1 MAGLVVSGAGNVGDE
16 SLALRV
22 RLLRVGAKLPQKMSA
37 LASGFDLYACLDGKT
52 LELGTSPLRV
62 PTGLA
67 FAAPEG
73 LDVQIR
79 PRSGLA
85 ARGVLAVLGTLDAD
99 YRGELFVT
107 MYCLPD
113 PGRYA
118 VEHGERIAQLV
129 LAHLAAVELELV
141 EALDATSRGD
151 GGHGSTG
158 RS

>member
-1 MAGLVVSGAGNVGDE
+1 MGTDPQTLQVQ
-16 SLALRV
+16 
-22 RLLRVGAKLPQKMSA
+22 LLRPGAWVPKRQSV
-37 LASGFDLYACLDGKT
+37 LASGFDLHACLDGET

-62 PTGLA
+62 PTGLS
-67 FAAPEG
+67 FAAPAG
-73 LDVQIR
+73 LDAQIR

-118 VEHGERIAQLV
+118 IEDGERIAQLV
-129 LAHLAAVELELV
+129 LARLAAVELELV
-141 EALDATSRGD
+141 EALDATSRGA

-158 RS
+158 RR